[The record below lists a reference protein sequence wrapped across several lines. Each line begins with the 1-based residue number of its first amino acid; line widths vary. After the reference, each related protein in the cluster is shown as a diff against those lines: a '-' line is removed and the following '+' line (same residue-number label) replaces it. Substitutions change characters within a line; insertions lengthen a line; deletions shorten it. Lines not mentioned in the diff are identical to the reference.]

1 MQAECLA
8 KHLNN
13 MALQLFVDP
22 NEGARAYARGIEKA
36 FDSIGD
42 AAGGI
47 LQSYN
52 DARVKKQQLL
62 GTLAAYDHDNVKGQK
77 EYLVQQNDKDRQ
89 NVLLGHYERKYE
101 TLASMEGAL
110 QGVAIEKEKQDR
122 NYEQQVREQT
132 LKLNQANIDRQT
144 QLVAA
149 GDAAVERAKQLL
161 SSDTP
166 FKFSGNLMEDQSGA
180 FADIREAQSLVT
192 RFPDLPGM
200 QGLKK
205 AVDVALTS
213 PEYASFGTR
222 MKAKQEQMEVSRQL
236 VPLYNTTYAKE
247 IAEGKM
253 QPVDARKLQEEIYS
267 DQVDSPE
274 LMKVRAGNY
283 ASTMEKYL
291 MSTES
296 PGFMLEIMDV
306 PSVANLKA
314 QGRMPSIQ
322 EMRAL
327 ERFDKRFQA
336 GDLSLFE
343 GVTDTRSAMLL
354 SRMNVDPKTG
364 KPNMISESDEEEI
377 NSLVDASRGIKDVL
391 SMLGSKDQEDYII
404 AGRKI
409 SVADSN
415 RLRTSWNDLKGALS
429 PTGQQDTDTV
439 AFRSRIAS
447 MVTGIARGVFGE
459 VGVLTDADIERYQAL
474 LADPKNPADLNIV
487 LSEMLMDTVR
497 KKADTLFTSLAS
509 SGKNVSGLIPIY
521 NEIQPSFKVPFASA
535 LSRLQQGKV
544 TAGESMIIEDPETGE
559 NHRISVTNPER
570 LMSDLSE
577 EADRMKA
584 NLRIS
589 SPSSPPALPSTEMF
603 SDMQDEEQ
611 KLPAYLTNKGGG
623 NRRLFGGPTNRAP
636 MMFLPTRRG
645 NQGYMQPSRQLLQK
659 QISGWTRTQQ

>member
-1 MQAECLA
+1 
-8 KHLNN
+8 
-13 MALQLFVDP
+13 MAFQLFVDP
-22 NEGARAYARGIEKA
+22 NVGAQAYARGIEKFGEGVGKA
-36 FDSIGD
+36 IQGYRQKKELEEQTLGLLANTDPLNISQTPGFTELDD
-42 AAGGI
+42 P
-47 LQSYN
+47 
-52 DARVKKQQLL
+52 KKQSEFLL
-62 GTLAAYDHDNVKGQK
+62 AQYDSKYPTLGAKK
-77 EYLVQQNDKDRQ
+77 
-89 NVLLGHYERKYE
+89 
-101 TLASMEGAL
+101 GAL
-110 QGVAIEKEKQDR
+110 QGYAIQQEKQDR
-122 NYEQQVREQT
+122 DYQQQVREQT
-132 LKLNQANIDRQT
+132 LKLNEANIQRQT
-144 QLVAA
+144 QLVEA
-149 GDAAVERAKQLL
+149 GDSAVARAKELL
-161 SSDTP
+161 SSNTP
-166 FKFSGNLMEDQSGA
+166 FKFSGNLMQDQSGA

-391 SMLGSKDQEDYII
+391 AMLGSKDQEDYII
-404 AGRKI
+404 AGRQI

-487 LSEMLMDTVR
+487 LSEMLLDTVR
-497 KKADTLFTSLAS
+497 KKADTMFTSLAS

-584 NLRIS
+584 NLRLS

-603 SDMQDEEQ
+603 SDMNDGQQ

-623 NRRLFGGPTNRAP
+623 NRRLFGGPTNQAP

-645 NQGYMQPSRQLLQK
+645 NQGYMQPSGQLLQR

>member
-1 MQAECLA
+1 MANQF
-8 KHLNN
+8 NN

-89 NVLLGHYERKYE
+89 NVLMGHYERKYE

-110 QGVAIEKEKQDR
+110 QGVAIQKEKQDR

-132 LKLNQANIDRQT
+132 LKLNEANIQRQT

-166 FKFSGNLMEDQSGA
+166 FKLSGNLMQDQSGA

-205 AVDVALTS
+205 AVDVAVTS
-213 PEYASFGTR
+213 PEYASFVTR

-327 ERFDKRFQA
+327 ERFDQRFQA

-343 GVTDTRSAMLL
+343 GVTDTRSAMIL
-354 SRMNVDPKTG
+354 SKMNVDPKTG
-364 KPNMISESDEEEI
+364 APNTISENDEDEI
-377 NSLVDASRGIKDVL
+377 NSLVNSARGIKDVL
-391 SMLGSKDQEDYII
+391 AMLGSADQQEYVIAGKKIDVSNTNNLRTQWADLKEAVSLTGEKQEDL
-404 AGRKI
+404 A
-409 SVADSN
+409 
-415 RLRTSWNDLKGALS
+415 
-429 PTGQQDTDTV
+429 
-439 AFRSRIAS
+439 AFRNRIAM
-447 MVTGIARGVFGE
+447 MVTDLARGVFGE
-459 VGVLTDADIERYQAL
+459 VGVLTDADVMRYEKL
-474 LADPKNPADLNIV
+474 LADPRTPAETNII
-487 LSEMLMDTVR
+487 LSEMLLDTVR

-509 SGKNVSGLIPIY
+509 SGKNVSGLVPIY
-521 NEIQPSFKVPFASA
+521 NEIQPAFKVPFASA

-544 TAGESMIIEDPETGE
+544 TAGESMIIEDPETGVS
-559 NHRISVTNPER
+559 HRIGVTNPER

-584 NLRIS
+584 NLRLS

-603 SDMQDEEQ
+603 SDMQNEEQ

-623 NRRLFGGPTNRAP
+623 NRRLFGGPTNQAP
-636 MMFLPTRRG
+636 QMFIPTRRG
-645 NQGYMQPSRQLLQK
+645 NQGYMQPSGQLLQR